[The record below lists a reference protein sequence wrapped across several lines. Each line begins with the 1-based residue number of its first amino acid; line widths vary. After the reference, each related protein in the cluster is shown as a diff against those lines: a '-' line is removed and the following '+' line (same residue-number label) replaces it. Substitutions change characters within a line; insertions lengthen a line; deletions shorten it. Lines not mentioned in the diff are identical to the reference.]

1 MSELKGYNDDD
12 AQLAQMG
19 HKAELKR
26 QFSLLY
32 VLLGLAPSLIDD
44 ADMPRSMLG
53 LAFAILNVCV
63 LDPSLIGMTE
73 SVIVVS
79 DNA

>member
-1 MSELKGYNDDD
+1 MSDTMQKGFTNDDD

-32 VLLGLAPSLIDD
+32 VQLLSCSKLDLVLTW
-44 ADMPRSMLG
+44 LG
-53 LAFAILNVCV
+53 PCWV
-63 LDPSLIGMTE
+63 LLLLF
-73 SVIVVS
+73 
-79 DNA
+79 

>member
-1 MSELKGYNDDD
+1 MSELKGYNDDDD

-32 VLLGLAPSLIDD
+32 VHLHRLG
-44 ADMPRSMLG
+44 
-53 LAFAILNVCV
+53 
-63 LDPSLIGMTE
+63 
-73 SVIVVS
+73 VS
-79 DNA
+79 PKPDR